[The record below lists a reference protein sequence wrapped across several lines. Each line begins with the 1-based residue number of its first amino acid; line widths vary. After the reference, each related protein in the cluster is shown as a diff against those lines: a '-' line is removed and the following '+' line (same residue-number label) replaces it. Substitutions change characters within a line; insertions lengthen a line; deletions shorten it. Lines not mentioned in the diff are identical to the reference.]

1 MKTISICACLLALIL
16 TACGH
21 TNNLAKF
28 NIAGKS
34 AIYRTTMAAD
44 AASALT
50 IIEPPNDN
58 TVVGIA
64 TTIGSV
70 IVGSEARKKLE
81 RALNPDS
88 LAQAVGFGMRQAT
101 ADYLNIRPV
110 NDWTENPDLI
120 IETTLTDCKLFSS
133 SIGLAIKV
141 RGESRMIERGT
152 GRLIWE
158 NSESHVVPL
167 SQTYLAGLAPRA
179 ISSGASIFNAIQLLN
194 LSSDEIRKV
203 VHGAANEAGREIG
216 ETLREDVAD
225 LHK

>member
-1 MKTISICACLLALIL
+1 MKSLSPLACLAALLLA
-16 TACGH
+16 ACGH
-21 TNNLAKF
+21 TNNLAKY
-28 NIAGKS
+28 NISGKS

-58 TVVGIA
+58 TAIGIA

-70 IVGSEARKKLE
+70 IVGSEAQKKLE

-88 LAQAVGFGMRQAT
+88 LAQSVGLGMRQAT
-101 ADYLNIRPV
+101 SDYLNIRAV

-120 IETTLTDCKLFSS
+120 IETTLTDCKLLSS

-141 RGESRMIERGT
+141 RGDSRVIERGT

-167 SQTYLAGLAPRA
+167 SETYLAGLAPRPVA
-179 ISSGASIFNAIQLLN
+179 SGASIFNAIQLLN
-194 LSSDEIRKV
+194 LSSEEIRKV
-203 VHGAANEAGREIG
+203 VNSAATEAGREIG
-216 ETLREDVAD
+216 ETLRQDVAD